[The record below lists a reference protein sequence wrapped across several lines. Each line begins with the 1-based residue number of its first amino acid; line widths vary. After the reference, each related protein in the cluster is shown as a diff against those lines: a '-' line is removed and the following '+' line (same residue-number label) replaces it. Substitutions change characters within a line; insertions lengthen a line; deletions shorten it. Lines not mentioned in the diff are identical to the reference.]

1 MTTLHRANFNA
12 LRALLARV
20 EAYPRL
26 STIDLDHWQCVA
38 CDVETSAVVD
48 GLPTT
53 VDTTQEGAVSLFLAA
68 LNESGV
74 AAALAGAPTTLRTLA
89 DAFPEGIT
97 WRLDETPAEPEL
109 TTEGLLEAAFAEL
122 DAEVA

>member
-26 STIDLDHWQCVA
+26 STIDLDRWQCVA
-38 CDVETSAVVD
+38 LDIETSSLVD

-53 VDTTQEGAVSLFLAA
+53 VDTTQEGAVALYLAA

-74 AAALAGAPTTLRTLA
+74 TAVLDDAPTTLRTLA
-89 DAFPEGIT
+89 EAFPAGIT

>member
-26 STIDLDHWQCVA
+26 STLDLDRWQCVA
-38 CDVETSAVVD
+38 LDAETGSLVD

-53 VDTTQEGAVSLFLAA
+53 VDTTQEGAVSLYLAA

-74 AAALAGAPTTLRTLA
+74 AAVLADAPTTLRTLA
-89 DAFPEGIT
+89 EAFPTGIT
-97 WRLDETPAEPEL
+97 WHLDETPVA
-109 TTEGLLEAAFAEL
+109 L

>member
-26 STIDLDHWQCVA
+26 STIDLDHWQCTA
-38 CDVETSAVVD
+38 HDTETSAVVD

-53 VDTTQEGAVSLFLAA
+53 VAATPETCVEMFLAA
-68 LNESGV
+68 LHESGV
-74 AAALAGAPTTLRTLA
+74 AAVLDDAPTPRTLA
-89 DAFPEGIT
+89 ALFPAGIT
-97 WRLDETPAEPEL
+97 WHLDETPVALDDES
-109 TTEGLLEAAFAEL
+109 AAL

>member
-1 MTTLHRANFNA
+1 MTMLHRAQFAA
-12 LRALLARV
+12 LRTLLARV

-26 STIDLDHWQCVA
+26 STIDLDRWQCVA
-38 CDVETSAVVD
+38 LDIETSSLVD
-48 GLPTT
+48 GLPAT
-53 VDTTQEGAVSLFLAA
+53 VDTTQEGAVALYLAA

-74 AAALAGAPTTLRTLA
+74 TAVLDDAPTTLRTLA
-89 DAFPEGIT
+89 EAFPAGIT